1 MKRVAFYL
9 RVSPPKLELRT
20 QRRELEA
27 VASRSGW
34 QVVKIYED
42 AGNSGASGMCGW
54 VGWIDP
60 SGTGWVLI
68 GPADDDPDLAIS
80 TNALGRNLFT

>member
-1 MKRVAFYL
+1 VPA
-9 RVSPPKLELRT
+9 
-20 QRRELEA
+20 
-27 VASRSGW
+27 
-34 QVVKIYED
+34 D
-42 AGNSGASGMCGW
+42 GMSGW